1 MINQTYEKLLSLKLH
16 KMAEIYKEQCNSQ
29 AFKELSFDERL
40 AFMVDEE
47 VNDKYNNLV
56 TGIQRRSKI
65 KMMNAT
71 LEDIQYYPDRELD
84 KELIMKLSTCSYIDD
99 HIIVKRFHNIIVCT
113 QIKCIFSDSLLPNSG
128 YHNKSRMLFH

>member
-16 KMAEIYKEQCNSQ
+16 KMAEIYKEQCNNQ

-47 VNDKYNNLV
+47 VNDKYNNFV

-84 KELIMKLSTCSYIDD
+84 RELIMKLSTCSYIDD
-99 HIIVKRFHNIIVCT
+99 HINVIVIGAT
-113 QIKCIFSDSLLPNSG
+113 GSG
-128 YHNKSRMLFH
+128 NYVKLEIM